1 MTCCFCFYYLLARCS
16 DTKGN
21 YKKEVVKKN
30 RGMTNR
36 DLKKRAMKKRAMK
49 KRAKNNVQ
57 NVNQKGPEMK
67 MEVDA

>member
-1 MTCCFCFYYLLARCS
+1 MTCFCYLLARCS

-36 DLKKRAMKKRAMK
+36 GLKKRAMKKRAMK
-49 KRAKNNVQ
+49 KRAKNSVQ
-57 NVNQKGPEMK
+57 NVN
-67 MEVDA
+67 